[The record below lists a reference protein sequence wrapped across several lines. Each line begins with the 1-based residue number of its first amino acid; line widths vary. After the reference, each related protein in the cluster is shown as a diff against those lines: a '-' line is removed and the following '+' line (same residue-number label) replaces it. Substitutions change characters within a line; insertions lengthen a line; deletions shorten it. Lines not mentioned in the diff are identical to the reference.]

1 VLYQGCFSEGI
12 NKQYFNLGIM
22 RVLLITDS
30 HGRGL
35 STKMEHYDTRLSVL
49 NIRVVAKLSSVRG
62 MYRRKLES
70 IRDFLPDIMIFHL
83 GHNDLVPHAR
93 HNPNPLFIT
102 AVVHQ
107 IQEFVIEVSTNLPD
121 ARIFVSS
128 ILPRVPANGFSIN
141 KAAGYNR
148 LARRFGEIIRG
159 LGNKTGSMFMGI
171 VNRSLWGRIARSEPL
186 AGSFHHSD
194 GLHLN
199 PEGKKLLVRGW
210 LRALGLTVV
219 SQ

>member
-1 VLYQGCFSEGI
+1 
-12 NKQYFNLGIM
+12 M

-35 STKMEHYDTRLSVL
+35 SSKMERCDTRLSVL
-49 NIRVVAKLSSVRG
+49 NIRVGAKLSSIRG
-62 MYRRKLES
+62 VYRRKLGS
-70 IRDFLPDIMIFHL
+70 IRDFLPEIVIFHF

-107 IQEFVIEVSTNLPD
+107 IQEFVTEVSNHLPE

-128 ILPRVPANGFSIN
+128 ILPRMPATRFNIDKS
-141 KAAGYNR
+141 ASYNR

-159 LGNKTGSMFMGI
+159 LGNKTGSLFAGI

-186 AGSFHHSD
+186 AGNFHHSD

-199 PEGKKLLVRGW
+199 SAGKGLLVRGW
-210 LRALGLTVV
+210 LRALGLPEDN
-219 SQ
+219 Q